1 MHMNTQDAKFE
12 ELGRFKHGGNAAQE
26 ELKSVNLAYTCT
38 YIHISCST
46 ILNCKRVRD
55 VGACARVLSPIV
67 PFSKYSSIIPGVV
80 QITRVNLFEYIAE
93 RR

>member
-1 MHMNTQDAKFE
+1 MNTQDAKFE
-12 ELGRFKHGGNAAQE
+12 ELGTFKHGWKRSTGRVKVRE
-26 ELKSVNLAYTCT
+26 PSVHM
-38 YIHISCST
+38 YIHPYLAFYNSK
-46 ILNCKRVRD
+46 LQKGQRRQ
-55 VGACARVLSPIV
+55 ACARVLSPIV